1 MNLDS
6 WETIVYTCIFL
17 LPGFLIKEVIDS
29 IVPPKF
35 HNDVKFFFTCIIYS
49 ILNLA
54 LWAWLDKIVYTNC
67 KNENTVFLYLA
78 LINLGTSLFAGF
90 IIGFIKYYNFP
101 FNILRIKKLNN
112 PIPTAWDYYFNKK
125 EPCFVVITLK
135 SGKSIYGLFSD
146 KSFASSE
153 QAERDLYIEKTYNFN
168 DETEWKEIPRNK
180 GIYINKEDIETIEF
194 YSIGG
199 NENE

>member
-1 MNLDS
+1 M
-6 WETIVYTCIFL
+6 
-17 LPGFLIKEVIDS
+17 
-29 IVPPKF
+29 
-35 HNDVKFFFTCIIYS
+35 
-49 ILNLA
+49 
-54 LWAWLDKIVYTNC
+54 KIR
-67 KNENTVFLYLA
+67 K
-78 LINLGTSLFAGF
+78 I
-90 IIGFIKYYNFP
+90 
-101 FNILRIKKLNN
+101 NN

-153 QAERDLYIEKTYNFN
+153 QTERDLYIEKTYNFN

-194 YSIGG
+194 YSFGG